1 MDVSYNGYLGV
12 FVALVASTTFLPVPE
27 EVPVIAAGVMCGKSD
42 TTFADDRDNPARLKW
57 WYMLPVVIVGAVL
70 GDVVLYT
77 IGRLWGRKLFNLKWV
92 QRRIVSPEKVV
103 SLEKNFAKRG
113 IVVLLGVRL
122 LPGIRGPVFLVAGM
136 VRLPLWQFLVADAIY
151 AIPVVNIMFWTAY
164 WLTDQILVLVNEID
178 KYKTLVASHLL
189 AGVAGA
195 FIYKYLLTRRVPTG
209 EATPMVSKAEAIGH
223 AIETALESAVDVV
236 TGRHHHPPDESGPQ
250 ESEDKKQETGDKKSE
265 TDNRAQRTEDRDQ
278 KTEDRKQ
285 EAETKGQ
292 ETGDRKPATEPA
304 QNSEPGKTSDPPT
317 GDKTNPPT
325 THP

>member
-42 TTFADDRDNPARLKW
+42 TVFANDRDNPDRLKW

-77 IGRLWGRKLFNLKWV
+77 IGRLWGRKLFDLKWV

-103 SLEKNFAKRG
+103 SIEKNFAKRG

-189 AGVAGA
+189 AGIAGA
-195 FIYKYLLTRRVPTG
+195 LIYRYLLARHVPTG

-223 AIETALESAVDVV
+223 AIETALESAVDAV
-236 TGRHHHPPDESGPQ
+236 TGRHHHPPDASGSEETGDRRQ
-250 ESEDKKQETGDKKSE
+250 ETGGRKQEAGERKQETGDREQE
-265 TDNRAQRTEDRDQ
+265 TGDREQ
-278 KTEDRKQ
+278 KTEDREQKP
-285 EAETKGQ
+285 E
-292 ETGDRKPATEPA
+292 DRKPAPEPS
-304 QNSEPGKTSDPPT
+304 QNSEPPPKGK
-317 GDKTNPPT
+317 
-325 THP
+325 